1 VLQRRVF
8 EMPEIKKIGVL
19 TGGGDSS
26 GLNAA
31 IRGVVMRAADYG
43 YEVLGIHDGWAGLIN
58 GDAAP
63 LSVDD
68 VREILSHGGTILG
81 TSRTN
86 PFKKEEDV
94 VKCIENVKKLG
105 RDAVVAIGGDDTL
118 GVANKLSQRGVP
130 CVGVPKTMDNDVSG
144 TDYCIGFD
152 TAVTVAVDAVE
163 RLRDTARSHRR
174 VMVLEVMGRDAGWVA
189 LVTAMAGGA
198 DWVLIP
204 EVEPNFDA
212 MCDHLLKLRAAGK
225 PYGVVVVSE
234 GVSIPGLAE
243 EPSGETDAFGHVRL
257 GLRGVGHI
265 VGSEIEKRTGIQTR
279 VAVVGHI
286 QRGGSPTVTDRFYA
300 TRLGM
305 AAVDLV
311 TRGEFGKMPAFA
323 GGEIRVVDLAA
334 AVGKTK
340 AVPESLYKE
349 AMALFK

>member
-1 VLQRRVF
+1 
-8 EMPEIKKIGVL
+8 MAEIKRIGVL
-19 TGGGDSS
+19 TGGGDAS

-43 YEVLGIHDGWAGLIN
+43 YEVFGIRDGWAGLVK
-58 GDAAP
+58 GHAAP
-63 LSVDD
+63 LTVGD
-68 VREILSHGGTILG
+68 VREIISQGGTVLG

-86 PFKKEEDV
+86 PFKKDEDV
-94 VKCIENVKKLG
+94 AKCMENVKRLG
-105 RDAVVAIGGDDTL
+105 LDAVVAIGGDDTL
-118 GVANKLSQRGVP
+118 GVANKLSQRGAP

-174 VMVLEVMGRDAGWVA
+174 IMVLEVMGRDAGWVA

-198 DWVLIP
+198 DWVLVP
-204 EVEPNFDA
+204 EVEPDLDA
-212 MCDHLLKLRAAGK
+212 MCAHLTKLRAAGK

-234 GVSIPGLAE
+234 GVEIPGVGAE
-243 EPSGETDAFGHVRL
+243 PTGEVDAFGHVRL
-257 GLRGVGHI
+257 GLRGVGQI
-265 VGSEIEKRTGIQTR
+265 VGDEIEKRTGIQTR
-279 VAVVGHI
+279 VAVIGHI

-305 AAVDLV
+305 AAVDMV
-311 TRGEFGKMPAFA
+311 RRGEFGKMPAFA
-323 GGEIRVVDLAA
+323 GGEIRVVDLAT

-340 AVPESLYKE
+340 TVPQSLYEE

>member
-1 VLQRRVF
+1 
-8 EMPEIKKIGVL
+8 MAAIKRIGVL
-19 TGGGDSS
+19 TGGGDAS

-43 YEVLGIHDGWAGLIN
+43 YEVLGIRDGWAGLIK
-58 GDAAP
+58 GDTAP
-63 LSVDD
+63 IAVGD
-68 VREILSHGGTILG
+68 VREILTQGGTVLG

-86 PFKKEEDV
+86 PFKKDDDV
-94 VKCIENVKKLG
+94 ARCIENVKRLG
-105 RDAVVAIGGDDTL
+105 LGAVVAIGGDDTL
-118 GVANKLSQRGVP
+118 GVARKLSERGVP

-152 TAVTVAVDAVE
+152 TSVTVAVDAVE

-204 EVEPNFDA
+204 EVEPDLDA
-212 MCDHLLKLRAAGK
+212 MCAHLSRLRASGR

-234 GVSIPGLAE
+234 GVKIPGVGDEAA
-243 EPSGETDAFGHVRL
+243 GEIDAFGHVRL
-257 GLRGVGHI
+257 GLRGVGQI
-265 VGSEIEKRTGIQTR
+265 VGSEIERRTGVQTR
-279 VAVVGHI
+279 VAVIGHI
-286 QRGGSPTVTDRFYA
+286 QRGGSPTITDRFYA

-311 TRGEFGKMPAFA
+311 RRGEFGKMPAYA
-323 GGEIRVVDLAA
+323 GGEIRTVDLST
-334 AVGKTK
+334 AVGRTKT
-340 AVPESLYKE
+340 VPESLYEE
-349 AMALFK
+349 AKALFK